1 MTEEP
6 AVDDRTLT
14 EHISELVAEEQRLQE
29 QPDHS
34 PERLRQVEVTLDR
47 LWDLLRQRR
56 SREQYGLDPNQAVE
70 RDGDTVEKY
79 LQ

>member
-1 MTEEP
+1 
-6 AVDDRTLT
+6 VDDRTLT
-14 EHISELVAEEQRLQE
+14 EHITELVAEEQRLQE

-34 PERLRQVEVTLDR
+34 PERLHEVEVTLDR

-56 SREQYGLDPNQAVE
+56 SREQYGLDPNAAVQ
-70 RDGDTVEKY
+70 RDTDTVEKY